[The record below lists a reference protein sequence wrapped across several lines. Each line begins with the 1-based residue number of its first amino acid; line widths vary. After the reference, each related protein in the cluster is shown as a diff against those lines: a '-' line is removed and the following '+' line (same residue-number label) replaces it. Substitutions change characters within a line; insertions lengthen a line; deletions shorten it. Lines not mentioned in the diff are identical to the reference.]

1 MERLQRILS
10 AHGIASRRASEQLI
24 LDGRVKVNGNVVRQ
38 LGTKANPQLDRIE
51 VDGRLL
57 APQHLRY
64 LMLNKPS
71 GYITTVSDER
81 DRRTVMDLIETPE
94 RVYPVGRLDRE
105 TEGLLLLTN
114 DGALA
119 NRITHPRYEID
130 KEYQILTHL
139 RPSGSVMSDIRKG
152 VKVDNTLVVPKEF
165 RILRETAEGIVL
177 KLVIHEGLNRVVRK
191 MMDRHEIEIVR
202 LRRTRIGPISLAGI
216 PSGQWRELHSAEV
229 AGLYA
234 AVKLDNAELDSS
246 K

>member
-24 LDGRVKVNGNVVRQ
+24 LDGKVKVNGKVVRE
-38 LGTKANPQLDRIE
+38 LGTKADPSVDRIE
-51 VDGRLL
+51 VNGHPIQP
-57 APQHLRY
+57 AHPRY
-64 LMLNKPS
+64 IMLNKPP

-81 DRRTVMDLIETPE
+81 DRRTVMDLIDTSV

-114 DGALA
+114 DGTLA
-119 NRITHPRYEID
+119 NRITHPRYELD

-139 RPSGSVMSDIRKG
+139 RPSGATMAAIRKG
-152 VKVDNTLVVPKEF
+152 VQVDRTLVVPKEF

-191 MMDRHEIEIVR
+191 MMDQHEIEIVR
-202 LRRTRIGPISLAGI
+202 LRRTRIGPLSLSALNVGNF
-216 PSGQWRELHSAEV
+216 RELRASEV
-229 AGLYA
+229 AGLYE
-234 AVKLDNAELDSS
+234 AVGLDDPAQIAE
-246 K
+246 

>member
-24 LDGRVKVNGNVVRQ
+24 LDGKVKVNGKVVRE
-38 LGTKANPQLDRIE
+38 LGTKADPAVDRIE
-51 VDGRLL
+51 VNGRSIV
-57 APQHLRY
+57 APHLRY
-64 LMLNKPS
+64 IMLNKPS

-81 DRRTVMDLIETPE
+81 NRRTVMDLIDSPE

-114 DGALA
+114 DGTLA
-119 NRITHPRYEID
+119 NRITHPRYELD

-139 RPSGSVMSDIRKG
+139 RPSDATMADIRKG
-152 VKVDNTLVVPKEF
+152 VKVEGTLVVPKEF

-191 MMDRHEIEIVR
+191 MMEQYEIEIAR
-202 LRRTRIGPISLAGI
+202 LRRTRIGPLTMAGVNV
-216 PSGQWRELHSAEV
+216 SQWRDLRAAEV
-229 AGLYA
+229 AGLYE
-234 AVKLDNAELDSS
+234 AVGLDTLERDGE
-246 K
+246 

>member
-24 LDGRVKVNGNVVRQ
+24 LDGKVKVNGKVVRE
-38 LGTKANPQLDRIE
+38 LGTKADPSVDRIE
-51 VDGRLL
+51 VNGR
-57 APQHLRY
+57 PIQPTSLRY
-64 LMLNKPS
+64 VMLNKPS

-81 DRRTVMDLIETPE
+81 NRRTVMDLIDTSE

-114 DGALA
+114 DGTLA
-119 NRITHPRYEID
+119 NRITHPRYELD

-139 RPSGSVMSDIRKG
+139 RPSDATMAEIRKG
-152 VKVDNTLVVPKEF
+152 VRVEGTLVVPKEF

-191 MMDRHEIEIVR
+191 MMDQYEIEIAR
-202 LRRTRIGPISLAGI
+202 LRRTRIGPLTMAGLNI
-216 PSGQWRELHSAEV
+216 GNFRELRASEV
-229 AGLYA
+229 AGLYE
-234 AVKLDNAELDSS
+234 AVGLDKPEEVAE
-246 K
+246 

>member
-24 LDGRVKVNGNVVRQ
+24 LDGRVRVNGRIVRE
-38 LGTKANPQLDRIE
+38 LGTKADPAVDRIE
-51 VDGRLL
+51 VDGRPLV
-57 APQHLRY
+57 AQQHRY

-81 DRRTVMDLIETPE
+81 SRRTVMDLIDIRE

-114 DGALA
+114 DGELA

-139 RPSGSVMSDIRKG
+139 RPSGATMGEIRRG
-152 VKVDNTLVVPKEF
+152 VRVDGTLVVPKEF
-165 RILRETAEGIVL
+165 RILRETADGILL

-191 MMDRHEIEIVR
+191 MMDQLEIEIAR
-202 LRRTRIGPISLAGI
+202 LRRTRVGPISLAGV
-216 PSGQWRELHSAEV
+216 PVGHWRELRSAEV
-229 AGLYA
+229 ADLYA
-234 AVKLDNAELDSS
+234 AVGLGDPEMDFSR
-246 K
+246 

>member
-24 LDGRVKVNGNVVRQ
+24 REGRVKVNGKIVREM
-38 LGTKANPQLDRIE
+38 GTKADPSRDRIE

-57 APQHLRY
+57 GVPQRRY

-71 GYITTVSDER
+71 GFITTVSDER
-81 DRRTVMDLIETPE
+81 NRRTVMDLIDVRE

-114 DGALA
+114 DGELA

-130 KEYQILTHL
+130 KEYQILTEL
-139 RPSGSVMSDIRKG
+139 RPSEATMGAIRKG
-152 VKVDNTLVVPKEF
+152 VQVDDQLVVPSEF

-191 MMDRHEIEIVR
+191 MMEQHEIDVLR
-202 LRRTRIGPISLAGI
+202 LRRTRVGPISLGPI
-216 PSGQWRELHSAEV
+216 PIGHWRELKPAEV

-234 AVKLDNAELDSS
+234 AVGLDRGDAEFA
-246 K
+246 

>member
-24 LDGRVKVNGNVVRQ
+24 LDGKIKVNGKVVRE
-38 LGTKANPQLDRIE
+38 LGTKADPSVDRIE
-51 VDGRLL
+51 VNGR
-57 APQHLRY
+57 PIQPTSLRY
-64 LMLNKPS
+64 VMLNKPS

-81 DRRTVMDLIETPE
+81 NRRTVMDLIDTSE

-114 DGALA
+114 DGTLA
-119 NRITHPRYEID
+119 NRITHPRYELD

-139 RPSGSVMSDIRKG
+139 RPSDATMAEIRKG
-152 VKVDNTLVVPKEF
+152 VRVEGTLVVPKEF

-191 MMDRHEIEIVR
+191 MMDQYEIEIAR
-202 LRRTRIGPISLAGI
+202 LRRTRIGPLTMAGLNI
-216 PSGQWRELHSAEV
+216 GNFRELRASEV
-229 AGLYA
+229 AGLYE
-234 AVKLDNAELDSS
+234 AVGLDKPEQVAE
-246 K
+246 